1 MVGANKTGSYTSVG
15 TNGYSNWGANAVM
28 VTMRACP
35 ISPACLATTS
45 DIGNDAY
52 EQ

>member
-1 MVGANKTGSYTSVG
+1 MVGANKTGLQDYTSIG

-35 ISPACLATTS
+35 ISSYLF
-45 DIGNDAY
+45 GR
-52 EQ
+52 